1 MAPDPRIAD
10 ARFADADPAPL
21 SLMAED
27 EQDLRILS
35 ALLQDAVLPASEMSY
50 DHRGR
55 TLALLLNRFRWE
67 DAEQAAA
74 EGRDYE
80 RVRSV
85 LLIRDVMRVLSD
97 GISRDGETVLELLAI
112 EWQPGQDG
120 TGRLMLEFA
129 GDGTL
134 AIEVECI
141 NLDLRDVTRPY
152 RAVSGKAPAHPE

>member
-1 MAPDPRIAD
+1 MAD

-21 SLMAED
+21 ALMAED

-35 ALLQDAVLPASEMSY
+35 ALLQDAILPASEMSY
-50 DHRGR
+50 DQRGR
-55 TLALLLNRFRWE
+55 SLALLLNRFRWE
-67 DAEQAAA
+67 DAETAAA

-97 GISRDGETVLELLAI
+97 GISRDPDTVLELLALT
-112 EWQPGQDG
+112 WQPGADG
-120 TGRLMLEFA
+120 TGRLSLDFA

-134 AIEVECI
+134 VAEVECI

-152 RAVSGKAPAHPE
+152 RAVSGKAPAHPD

>member
-1 MAPDPRIAD
+1 MPAD
-10 ARFADADPAPL
+10 ARFADADPSPL
-21 SLMAED
+21 ALMAED

-35 ALLQDAVLPASEMSY
+35 SLLQDAVLPASEMSW
-50 DHRGR
+50 DPRGR
-55 TLALLLNRFRWE
+55 SLALLVNRFRWE

-97 GISRDGETVLELLAI
+97 GIARDGDTVLELLAI
-112 EWQPGQDG
+112 RWQAGQDG
-120 TGRLMLEFA
+120 TGRLLLEFA

-134 AIEVECI
+134 AAEVECI
-141 NLDLRDVTRPY
+141 NIDLRDVTRPY
-152 RAVSGKAPAHPE
+152 RAVSGKAPTHPD

>member
-1 MAPDPRIAD
+1 MPQD

-21 SLMAED
+21 ALMAED

-35 ALLQDAVLPASEMSY
+35 ALLQDAILPASEMSY

-55 TLALLLNRFRWE
+55 TLALLVNRFRWE

-97 GISRDGETVLELLAI
+97 GISRDPDTVLELLAMV
-112 EWQPGQDG
+112 WQPGADG
-120 TGRLMLEFA
+120 TGRLLLEFA

-134 AIEVECI
+134 AAELECI
-141 NLDLRDVTRPY
+141 NIDLRDVTRPY
-152 RAVSGKAPAHPE
+152 RAVSGKLPAHPE